1 MDVRLNAF
9 KNSHAD
15 QIWLNVLVTNCGK
28 LKAGSESIRHCSL
41 EYFVV
46 WCFNAF
52 GLRFVY
58 VKGFWLTAISCLSQK
73 IVQISPPFAHILC
86 RPLRRLTP
94 LERAQNVCV
103 FVTRWS
109 GLCIYIASSWV
120 RTYYNEGTFLR
131 NRKQKQFR
139 TNFFMNRFKRLRLC
153 GKFWT

>member
-41 EYFVV
+41 EYFVDCV
-46 WCFNAF
+46 MIQYIQLDFN
-52 GLRFVY
+52 FVY
-58 VKGFWLTAISCLSQK
+58 VKKLWLTAISCLIQK
-73 IVQISPPFAHILC
+73 IVQIRSPLAHILC
-86 RPLRRLTP
+86 RPLRCLTP

-109 GLCIYIASSWV
+109 GLCIWIASSWV
-120 RTYYNEGTFLR
+120 RTYYNDRTFLR
-131 NRKQKQFR
+131 NRKQKQFPLPCVGIFR
-139 TNFFMNRFKRLRLC
+139 VLFDVMT
-153 GKFWT
+153 